1 MKLNKNA
8 GFTLIEVVASIV
20 IITLLLTGFMSLLL
34 ASART
39 TQTSQN
45 VIDYT
50 LIAQTEYELL
60 YKFAQE
66 RPKTQQNEV
75 LIDEMGYMKEEEGS
89 ESTIFVKE
97 TTEAEIRLTVS
108 PYTENLALDDRLSKV
123 VIEAIPV
130 QVGSGGS
137 QIESVIEWRKTP

>member
-1 MKLNKNA
+1 MILNKNA

-34 ASART
+34 TSART

-66 RPKTQQNEV
+66 RPKTQQDEV
-75 LIDEMGYMKEEEGS
+75 LIDEMGYVKKEEGS

-97 TTEAEIRLTVS
+97 TTEAEIRLIVS
-108 PYTENLALDDRLSKV
+108 PYTENLALDDRLSEV
-123 VIEAIPV
+123 VIEANPI
-130 QVGSGGS
+130 QDKSGGS
-137 QIESVIEWRKTP
+137 QIESVIEWRKAP